1 MDELA
6 ARIMTAAGL
15 NEETA
20 RTAIGI
26 ILRFLAKDGPQDLVP
41 QIINA
46 LPGAEAIMAEGQQ
59 QAGGLFGSIAGM
71 MGGTMGAMATLNELS
86 NAGLDLDQ
94 VKTVAREIVGFA
106 REQAGEEVVNAA
118 IARIPGLNQLV

>member
-1 MDELA
+1 MEELA

-59 QAGGLFGSIAGM
+59 QAGGLFGSIVGM

>member
-1 MDELA
+1 MEELA

-59 QAGGLFGSIAGM
+59 QGGGLFGSIAGM

-86 NAGLDLDQ
+86 NAGLDLAQ
-94 VKTVAREIVGFA
+94 VKTVAQEIIGFA

>member
-1 MDELA
+1 MEELA

-41 QIINA
+41 QIITA

-106 REQAGEEVVNAA
+106 REHAGEEVVNAA

>member
-1 MDELA
+1 MEELV

-15 NEETA
+15 GEETA

>member
-1 MDELA
+1 MEELA
-6 ARIMTAAGL
+6 ARIMSAAGL
-15 NEETA
+15 SEETA

-41 QIINA
+41 QIIAA
-46 LPGAEAIMAEGQQ
+46 LPGADAIMAEGQEK
-59 QAGGLFGSIAGM
+59 AGGLFGSISGM
-71 MGGTMGAMATLNELS
+71 MGGSMGAMATLNELS
-86 NAGLDLDQ
+86 NAGLDLAQ
-94 VKTVAREIVGFA
+94 VKTVAQEIIGFA

>member
-1 MDELA
+1 MEELA

-71 MGGTMGAMATLNELS
+71 MGGAMGAMATLNELS

>member
-1 MDELA
+1 MEELV

-15 NEETA
+15 GEETA

-41 QIINA
+41 QIMAA

-71 MGGTMGAMATLNELS
+71 MGGSIGAMATLNELS
-86 NAGLDLDQ
+86 NAGLDLEQ

>member
-1 MDELA
+1 MEELA

-94 VKTVAREIVGFA
+94 VKTVAREIIGFA

>member
-1 MDELA
+1 MEELA

>member
-1 MDELA
+1 MEELV

-15 NEETA
+15 GEDTA

-41 QIINA
+41 QIIEA
-46 LPGAEAIMAEGQQ
+46 LPGAEEIMAEGQQ
-59 QAGGLFGSIAGM
+59 ASGGLFGALSGM
-71 MGGTMGAMATLNELS
+71 MGGAMGAMATLNELS
-86 NAGLDLDQ
+86 NAGLDIEQ

-106 REQAGEEVVNAA
+106 REKAGEDVVNAA
-118 IARIPGLNQLV
+118 ISRIPGLNQLV

>member
-1 MDELA
+1 MEELA

-41 QIINA
+41 QIIAA

-86 NAGLDLDQ
+86 NAGLDLGQ

>member
-1 MDELA
+1 MEELA

-41 QIINA
+41 QIIAA

>member
-1 MDELA
+1 MEELA

-15 NEETA
+15 SEETA

-46 LPGAEAIMAEGQQ
+46 LPGAEAIMAEGQEK
-59 QAGGLFGSIAGM
+59 AGGLFGSIAGM
-71 MGGTMGAMATLNELS
+71 MGGSMGAMATLNELS

-94 VKTVAREIVGFA
+94 VKTVAQEIIGFA

>member
-1 MDELA
+1 MEELV

-15 NEETA
+15 GEETA

-41 QIINA
+41 QIMAA

-71 MGGTMGAMATLNELS
+71 MGGSMGAMATLNELS
-86 NAGLDLDQ
+86 NAGLDLEQ

>member
-1 MDELA
+1 MEELA

-41 QIINA
+41 QIIAA

-106 REQAGEEVVNAA
+106 RERAGEEVVNAA